1 MTARLGGHSY
11 YFLYTRCLR
20 QGEMSGPL
28 EDQEFGHRGCWQSN
42 VPGVKG
48 LMGFSIPKSLA
59 VHSDWHM
66 LNMYL
71 YIYVIYIYISIIFCM
86 HLCDYVFFELY
97 EFPINSHNFPSQNY
111 EAQSA
116 GSGAKVSIGPFYWPP
131 EESISR
137 ARSSRPSQTIGKSTR
152 TICLVKHCK
161 TTFVYGYGT

>member
-71 YIYVIYIYISIIFCM
+71 YIYVIYIYPLYFACIYVIMFFLSYMNSPLILIIS
-86 HLCDYVFFELY
+86 H
-97 EFPINSHNFPSQNY
+97 P
-111 EAQSA
+111 
-116 GSGAKVSIGPFYWPP
+116 
-131 EESISR
+131 
-137 ARSSRPSQTIGKSTR
+137 
-152 TICLVKHCK
+152 K
-161 TTFVYGYGT
+161 TTRLKAQGLEPR